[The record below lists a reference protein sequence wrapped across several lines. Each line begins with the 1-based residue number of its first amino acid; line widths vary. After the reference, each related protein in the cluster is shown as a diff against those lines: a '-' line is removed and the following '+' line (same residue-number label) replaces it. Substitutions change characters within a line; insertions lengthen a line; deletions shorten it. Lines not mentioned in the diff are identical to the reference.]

1 MRLNFL
7 VFHFLLSVATCLH
20 ILSAAFKSR
29 RNHGTVW
36 FTESPNAPNIAVF
49 GWHVHPRAVQ
59 IVSVLPLRKAQFLL
73 CLESISTRFPFFC
86 KLKVPLKIAHLSVIL
101 FFFFFFCIFFNCFF
115 FYLAEQYKMGGFLAS
130 EQCQ

>member
-20 ILSAAFKSR
+20 ILSATFKSLQ
-29 RNHGTVW
+29 NHGTVW
-36 FTESPNAPNIAVF
+36 FIESPNAPDIAFF

-59 IVSVLPLRKAQFLL
+59 TVSVLPPRKAQFLL

-86 KLKVPLKIAHLSVIL
+86 ELKVPLKMAHLSVIL
-101 FFFFFFCIFFNCFF
+101 RVFPLYFLWFFCVFF
-115 FYLAEQYKMGGFLAS
+115 LAEQYKTGVFLAS